1 MGVMGGASLGD
12 GGVQRGRG
20 RTSYVETSRGSWTP
34 SMELWGGLWGPSGH
48 SQGSRP
54 ESGRGPLGR
63 ECGEEGRLRG
73 GREKWKGSQT
83 SWGGSLRRSQEKEGP
98 AGSDSA

>member
-1 MGVMGGASLGD
+1 MVGYRVVELSK
-12 GGVQRGRG
+12 
-20 RTSYVETSRGSWTP
+20 TSHVESSRGSWTP

-54 ESGRGPLGR
+54 ESGRGPQGR
-63 ECGEEGRLRG
+63 ECVGGGETEEGPGEVEGKPDELLG
-73 GREKWKGSQT
+73 VVV
-83 SWGGSLRRSQEKEGP
+83 SLRRSQEKEGP

>member
-1 MGVMGGASLGD
+1 MGD

-20 RTSYVETSRGSWTP
+20 KTSYVETSRGSWTP

-63 ECGEEGRLRG
+63 EWGGGEAEGG
-73 GREKWKGSQT
+73 PGEVEGKPE
-83 SWGGSLRRSQEKEGP
+83 SWGGCP
-98 AGSDSA
+98 